1 MRFKIFIAV
10 KICFVVFW
18 VITPN
23 SPVCLYQSFIEIY
36 CLYFQ
41 GRKIKI
47 AAVSSFICW
56 QPLARIHVV
65 ITQKTI
71 RLSYSCHQTFTYLIA
86 VHLRLQA
93 ECPHSFAPRFKSYLR
108 DRLRFL
114 HGIPQFIKRWQPTE
128 HATEPLT
135 SMKDNFWA
143 IIRFWK
149 ILFHGVS

>member
-108 DRLRFL
+108 DRLRFFTRYSSV
-114 HGIPQFIKRWQPTE
+114 HQEMAAYRTCYWTSDFHERQFLSNYQI
-128 HATEPLT
+128 L
-135 SMKDNFWA
+135 KDSVPW
-143 IIRFWK
+143 
-149 ILFHGVS
+149 S